1 MVDVDRSVIARLKKA
16 GQVFEILVDC
26 DKALDFKAGRSVS
39 LDDVLATDDIFKD
52 VKKGE
57 KAPGSI
63 LKEVFKTED
72 TRAISEIIVRQGEIQ
87 ITSAHRAKITEE
99 KRKRIIE
106 IIHRNAIDSK
116 TGFPHPPDRI
126 ERAME
131 EARVHIDE
139 HKTAE
144 EQIEDI
150 LKKLRVIIPIRFE
163 TKEIAVKV
171 PPQYSGIVFP
181 ILKRYKLLRDEW
193 LNDGS
198 LAAIVEI
205 PAGIQDEFFSQLNKA
220 TRGEVESKI
229 LKSQ

>member
-1 MVDVDRSVIARLKKA
+1 MVDVDRAVIARLKKE

-26 DKALDFKAGRSVS
+26 DKALEFRAGKSVS
-39 LDDVLATDDIFKD
+39 LDDVLATGDVFKD

-57 KAPGSI
+57 KAPESV
-63 LKEVFKTED
+63 LNAVFKTKD
-72 TRAISEIIVRQGEIQ
+72 PRAISEIIVRQGEVQ
-87 ITSAHRAKITEE
+87 MTASHRAKMAEE

-106 IIHRNAIDSK
+106 MIHRNAIDSK
-116 TGFPHPPDRI
+116 TGLPHPPQRI

-131 EARVHIDE
+131 EAHVHIHE
-139 HKTAE
+139 QKTAE
-144 EQIEDI
+144 EQLEDV
-150 LKKLRVIIPIRFE
+150 LKKIRAIIPIKFE
-163 TKEIAVKV
+163 TREIAVKI
-171 PPQYSGIVFP
+171 PPQYSGIAFP

-220 TRGEVESKI
+220 THGEVESKL